1 MKKIIVT
8 ETQLKS
14 IIEQNLEFGD
24 DDTPK
29 VEGSPELKAF
39 FENKYGDPLS
49 HFYNSD
55 PQFNY
60 DDMIEF
66 ATEWA
71 NFLTHNNQV

>member
-1 MKKIIVT
+1 MKKIVVT
-8 ETQLKS
+8 ESQLKK
-14 IIEQNLEFGD
+14 IIEQTSEF
-24 DDTPK
+24 DDTPQ

-39 FENKYGDPLS
+39 FEKKYGDPLT

-55 PQFNY
+55 PAQFKY